1 MEIIKEFFS
10 VFVTIGGWCVMLGV
24 YITKIKQH
32 DKEIS
37 EIKKRQ
43 ESIDGL
49 LMSINNT
56 LTELS
61 TKVDLLISDKIK
73 K

>member
-1 MEIIKEFFS
+1 MEWLKDNFS
-10 VFVTIGGWCVMLGV
+10 FIATVMGWVFMVGV
-24 YITKIKQH
+24 YVTKIKQH
-32 DKEIS
+32 DKDIDS
-37 EIKKRQ
+37 IKTRQ
-43 ESIDGL
+43 ESIDKL